1 MTENKKIKNATPC
14 VAFDG
19 TQMRSKLETRVYKWL
34 YDLGI
39 RPSYE
44 CEVFTYWE
52 GPRPTVPFYDLS
64 RSRHCYKNMKKLI
77 SMKYT
82 PDFIFYHGNIKVII
96 EAKGSENDQFPI
108 RKKLFRAYLET
119 LDYPVIYA
127 EIYTKRQLKEFIEIL
142 KNDYQTEIERKG
154 STL

>member
-1 MTENKKIKNATPC
+1 MTENRKIKNATPET
-14 VAFDG
+14 AFDG
-19 TQMRSKLETRVYKWL
+19 TPMRSKLETRVYKWL

-39 RPSYE
+39 HPEYE
-44 CEVFTYWE
+44 SEVFTYWE

-64 RSRHCYKNMKKLI
+64 TSRHCYKNMKKLV

-82 PDFIFYHGNIKVII
+82 PDFIFYHGDIKVII
-96 EAKGSENDQFPI
+96 EAKGRENDQFPI

-127 EIYTKRQLKEFIEIL
+127 EIYTKKQLKEFIQIL
-142 KNDYQTEIERKG
+142 KDEYPI
-154 STL
+154 